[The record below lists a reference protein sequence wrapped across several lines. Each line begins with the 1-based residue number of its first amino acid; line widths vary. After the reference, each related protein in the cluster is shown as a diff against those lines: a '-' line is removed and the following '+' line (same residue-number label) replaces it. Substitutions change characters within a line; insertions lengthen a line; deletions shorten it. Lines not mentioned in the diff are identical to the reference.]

1 MLLSLCHVKASG
13 GRELGLL
20 PCCPPSA
27 YQDCLARA
35 LAMNDLGAGDQTCP
49 GWGSGSFLPCSQRR
63 KVSVLSTGRD
73 PSARIRMGS
82 LPRKL
87 FMVPE

>member
-27 YQDCLARA
+27 YQDCLARGMP
-35 LAMNDLGAGDQTCP
+35 LAMSDWGPGTRPVLDGAQVPSYLAANGGKCP
-49 GWGSGSFLPCSQRR
+49 S
-63 KVSVLSTGRD
+63 
-73 PSARIRMGS
+73 
-82 LPRKL
+82 
-87 FMVPE
+87 